1 MFTECVLVVQ
11 AKQQLKQI
19 SQSRYRNWTDTL
31 EALRERKLQ
40 VHHLICWHALCL
52 LLTRHVLAQER
63 KLRLDAIENAQ
74 KKVDE
79 QEAIVQTQIRK
90 STIDRAQ
97 RLLFENSAT
106 AREFQSSILL
116 SQVIKER
123 EVCGLALAKDMCCCH
138 HFRFLATVRMLMCN
152 AANG

>member
-1 MFTECVLVVQ
+1 
-11 AKQQLKQI
+11 
-19 SQSRYRNWTDTL
+19 
-31 EALRERKLQ
+31 
-40 VHHLICWHALCL
+40 
-52 LLTRHVLAQER
+52 
-63 KLRLDAIENAQ
+63 LDAIENAQ

-123 EVCGLALAKDMCCCH
+123 EVCPLTSNGHVLLPPL
-138 HFRFLATVRMLMCN
+138 FRFLATIRILMCN
-152 AANG
+152 VANG